1 MNIFKRIKKYFKKA
15 DWDDITLE
23 KFYKIQDV
31 LASVDEY
38 TENNIKEIV
47 YGIDTSDMSIT
58 ELSKYDISFLEKEL
72 PLKNVKLKHTYVLNG
87 REYDSNINLTMIRTN
102 QFIDFTTY
110 TKEKDI
116 RYEKLLSVFIV
127 PKGHKYNDGYN
138 ITEVQEDILQMPIA
152 VVQSLAFF
160 MMEQFRAF
168 AVIFQ
173 RYLETEAKTMPKELQ
188 KITTETAKTIKDL
201 VSFQF

>member
-15 DWDDITLE
+15 DWNDITLE

-38 TENNIKEIV
+38 TENNIREIV

-72 PLKNVKLKHTYVLNG
+72 PLKNVKLKDKYVLNG

-110 TKEKDI
+110 TREKDI

-138 ITEVQEDILQMPIA
+138 MKEVQEDILQMPIA

-160 MMEQFRAF
+160 MMEQFRTF

-173 RYLETEAKTMPKELQ
+173 RYLETEAKKMPKELQ
-188 KITTETAKTIKDL
+188 KITTEASKTIKDL

>member
-47 YGIDTSDMSIT
+47 YGIDTSDMAIS
-58 ELSKYDISFLEKEL
+58 ELGKYDISFLEKEL
-72 PLKNVKLKHTYVLNG
+72 PLKNVKLKETYVLNG

-110 TKEKDI
+110 AREKDI
-116 RYEKLLSVFIV
+116 HYEKLLSVFIV

-138 ITEVQEDILQMPIA
+138 MKEVQDDILQMSIA
-152 VVQSLAFF
+152 DVQSLAFF

-168 AVIFQ
+168 AIIFQ
-173 RYLETEAKTMPKELQ
+173 RYLETEAKTMPKEFQ
-188 KITTETAKTIKDL
+188 KITNQAAKTIKDL
-201 VSFQF
+201 ASFQF